1 MWKKLKDIMLPK
13 LGGNQINPF
22 RSKAPSRELKQE
34 CVRMF
39 NIVAWGDITLAICGK

>member
-13 LGGNQINPF
+13 LGENPINPF
-22 RSKAPSRELKQE
+22 QSKAPSRELKQV

-39 NIVAWGDITLAICGK
+39 NIIA